1 MVGTVV
7 LLMLLGWLVCT
18 AMWTLRSGA
27 PSADTQSTGAFKA
40 QRITGAPRSPG
51 E

>member
-1 MVGTVV
+1 MVGTIV

-18 AMWTLRSGA
+18 AMWTIRSGE
-27 PSADTQSTGAFKA
+27 PSADTQSTGALKA
-40 QRITGAPRSPG
+40 QRITGNPKQPS